1 MIHLLLKGILAGFA
15 VAAPIGPVGLLC
27 IRRSIIDGRLA
38 GFVTG
43 LGAAVADAGLALIAG
58 LGVTVIINFVSGH
71 QTAFH
76 LGGGLVLVAMGI
88 LAMRSRP
95 PCKAEGPVHAATI
108 AKAFFST
115 IALTLANPMT
125 IAAML
130 LLFSSFGVS
139 LNGAVGWDPVVLVVG
154 VFTGSTLWW
163 LILSTFAEWFG
174 RRLNTRLLRT
184 INIATGILLAG
195 FGVYQMATPWL

>member
-15 VAAPIGPVGLLC
+15 VAAPVGPVGLLC

-58 LGVTVIINFVSGH
+58 LGVTAIINFVAGH
-71 QTAFH
+71 QNAFH
-76 LGGGLVLVAMGI
+76 LGGGLVLVTMGV
-88 LAMRSRP
+88 LAMRARP
-95 PCKAEGPVHAATI
+95 PCKAEGPVHAGTI

-139 LNGAVGWDPVVLVVG
+139 LNSAGGWDPVVLVMG